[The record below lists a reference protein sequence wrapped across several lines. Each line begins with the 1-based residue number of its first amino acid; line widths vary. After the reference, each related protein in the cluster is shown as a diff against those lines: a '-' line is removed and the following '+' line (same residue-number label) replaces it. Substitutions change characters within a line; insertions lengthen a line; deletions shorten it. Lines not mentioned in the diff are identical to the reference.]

1 MALTFGPE
9 APLLGSIASL
19 RLQTGA
25 QRCIILQKVEQPLTK
40 ETTMSKKDLIDAV
53 AEAADITKDKANTAI
68 DALTAAI
75 VKSLK
80 AGEEVTLAPLGK
92 FKVSKRDAR
101 QGRNPSTGETVEIKA
116 ATVAKFQASK
126 ALKDALN

>member
-9 APLLGSIASL
+9 APLLAAIASL
-19 RLQTGA
+19 WLRTVA
-25 QRCIILQKVEQPLTK
+25 QRCRDPPLLLQPMTK

-80 AGEEVTLAPLGK
+80 AGGEVTLAPLGK

>member
-1 MALTFGPE
+1 M
-9 APLLGSIASL
+9 
-19 RLQTGA
+19 
-25 QRCIILQKVEQPLTK
+25 TK

-53 AEAADITKDKANTAI
+53 ADGADITKEKANAAI

-80 AGEEVTLAPLGK
+80 NGDEVALAPLGK
-92 FKVSKRDAR
+92 FKVSKREAR
-101 QGRNPSTGETVEIKA
+101 QGRNPSTGETVQIKA
-116 ATVAKFQASK
+116 AVVAKFQPAK

>member
-1 MALTFGPE
+1 VHRQFEGFALYNRP
-9 APLLGSIASL
+9 
-19 RLQTGA
+19 
-25 QRCIILQKVEQPLTK
+25 KTK

-53 AEAADITKDKANTAI
+53 AQGADITKEKANAAI

-75 VKSLK
+75 VKALK
-80 AGEEVTLAPLGK
+80 HGEEVALAPLGK
-92 FKVSKRDAR
+92 FKVTKREAR

-116 ATVAKFQASK
+116 ATVAKFQAAK

>member
-1 MALTFGPE
+1 MPQGWPM
-9 APLLGSIASL
+9 
-19 RLQTGA
+19 
-25 QRCIILQKVEQPLTK
+25 TK

-53 AEAADITKDKANTAI
+53 AAGADITKEKANAAI

-75 VKSLK
+75 VATLK
-80 AGEEVTLAPLGK
+80 NGDEVALAPLGK

-101 QGRNPSTGETVEIKA
+101 QGRNPSTGAAVEIKA
-116 ATVAKFQASK
+116 AKVAKFQAAK

>member
-9 APLLGSIASL
+9 APLLAAIASL
-19 RLQTGA
+19 WLQMDA
-25 QRCIILQKVEQPLTK
+25 QRRRYPPWVRRPMTK

-80 AGEEVTLAPLGK
+80 AGGEVTLAPLGK

>member
-9 APLLGSIASL
+9 APLLAAIASL
-19 RLQTGA
+19 WLRTGA
-25 QRCIILQKVEQPLTK
+25 QRCRDPPLVLQPMTK

>member
-9 APLLGSIASL
+9 APLLAAIASL
-19 RLQTGA
+19 GLRTGA
-25 QRCIILQKVEQPLTK
+25 QRCSDPPRVLQPMNK

-80 AGEEVTLAPLGK
+80 AGGEVTLAPLGK

>member
-1 MALTFGPE
+1 
-9 APLLGSIASL
+9 
-19 RLQTGA
+19 
-25 QRCIILQKVEQPLTK
+25 
-40 ETTMSKKDLIDAV
+40 MSKKDLIDAV

-80 AGEEVTLAPLGK
+80 AGEEVTLPPLGK